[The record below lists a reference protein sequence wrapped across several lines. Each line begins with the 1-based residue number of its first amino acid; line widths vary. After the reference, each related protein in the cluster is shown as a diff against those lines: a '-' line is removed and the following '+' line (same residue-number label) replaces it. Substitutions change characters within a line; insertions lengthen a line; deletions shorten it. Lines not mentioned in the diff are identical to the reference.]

1 MKVVASAPEGL
12 EKSLAEE
19 ISNLG
24 GFNINTYKRFINFE
38 CDFETFYRVHFYS
51 RLAFRFYR
59 EIASFNCYDKQ
70 SLYAGVRDS
79 FDWLNWLHFDKTFN
93 VQVTGRTSSLSHTH
107 FTALE
112 VKNSITDLQ
121 QAVWNKRSNISLAN
135 PDFIIHLHLNN
146 NKAILSLQSSVESLH
161 KRGYR
166 PAIGN
171 APLKENLAS
180 GLINMTKWNGKV
192 PLIDFMC
199 GSGTFLIEAV
209 NQFLGVPINIDQ
221 VYLFE
226 NWLDFRQDIYL
237 NEKNKAKNKIINY
250 EKLPTI
256 IGCEINKKVFE
267 QANVNISLAGLE
279 NYIELINNDFLAL
292 QLSCSPGIIICNPP
306 YGKKL
311 GDENEL
317 ICLYEQMGIFL
328 KNNFSGWEFWLLSGN
343 PKLTKYLKMK
353 SSLKIPVSNGGID
366 CRWIKYLIR
375 LFNFCLKRPLLSC
388 LNLLMFEEDK
398 VLWLIFLQASN
409 LSLQEINR

>member
-1 MKVVASAPEGL
+1 MNIVASVPEGL

-19 ISNLG
+19 ITNLG
-24 GFNINTYKRFINFE
+24 GFNVNTYKRFINFE

-70 SLYAGVRDS
+70 SLYEGVRDS
-79 FDWLNWLHFDKTFN
+79 FDWLNWLHFENTFN

-121 QAVWNKRSNISLAN
+121 KAVWNKRSSISLDN

-146 NKAILSLQSSVESLH
+146 NKAIISLQSSMESLH

-166 PAIGN
+166 PAVGN

-180 GLINMTKWNGKV
+180 GLMNMTHWNGKV

-209 NQFLGVPINIDQ
+209 NQFLEVPINIDQ
-221 VYLFE
+221 IYLFE
-226 NWLDFRQDIYL
+226 NWLDFRKDIYL

-250 EKLPTI
+250 EKLPKI

-267 QANVNISLAGLE
+267 QAKVNISLAGLE
-279 NYIELINNDFLAL
+279 NYIELINNDFLEF
-292 QLSCSPGIIICNPP
+292 QLNSSPGIIICNPP

-317 ICLYEQMGIFL
+317 ICLYEKMGIYL

-353 SSLKIPVSNGGID
+353 SSLKIPVSNGGLD

-375 LFNFCLKRPLLSC
+375 
-388 LNLLMFEEDK
+388 
-398 VLWLIFLQASN
+398 
-409 LSLQEINR
+409 

>member
-1 MKVVASAPEGL
+1 MNVVASAPEGL
-12 EKSLAEE
+12 EKSLGEE

-24 GFNINTYKRFINFE
+24 GFNIKTYKRFINFE

-59 EIASFNCYDKQ
+59 EIAIFNCCDKQ
-70 SLYAGVRDS
+70 SLYEGVRDS
-79 FDWLNWLHFDKTFN
+79 FDWLSWLHFEKTFN
-93 VQVTGRTSSLSHTH
+93 VQVTGRTSTLSHTH
-107 FTALE
+107 FTALQ

-121 QAVWNKRSNISLAN
+121 QEVWNKRSNISLDN

-146 NKAILSLQSSVESLH
+146 NKAIISLQSSLESLH

-166 PAIGN
+166 PAVGN

-180 GLINMTKWNGKV
+180 GLINMTQWNGKV

-209 NQFLGVPINIDQ
+209 NQVLEVPINIDQ

-226 NWLDFRQDIYL
+226 NWLDFNKDIYL
-237 NEKNKAKNKIINY
+237 NEKNKAKNKNINY
-250 EKLPTI
+250 EKLPKI
-256 IGCEINKKVFE
+256 IGCEINKKVYE

-279 NYIELINNDFLAL
+279 NYIELINNDFLEL
-292 QLSCSPGIIICNPP
+292 QLKCTPGIIICNPP

-311 GDENEL
+311 GEENEL
-317 ICLYEQMGIFL
+317 IYLYEQMGIFL

-343 PKLTKYLKMK
+343 SKLTKYLKMK

-375 LFNFCLKRPLLSC
+375 
-388 LNLLMFEEDK
+388 
-398 VLWLIFLQASN
+398 
-409 LSLQEINR
+409 

>member
-1 MKVVASAPEGL
+1 MNVVASSPEGL

-121 QAVWNKRSNISLAN
+121 QAVWNKRSNISLVN

-180 GLINMTKWNGKV
+180 GLINMTQWNGKV

-226 NWLDFRQDIYL
+226 NWLDFRKDIYL

-267 QANVNISLAGLE
+267 QASVNISLAGLE

-292 QLSCSPGIIICNPP
+292 QLSCTPGIIICNPP

-317 ICLYEQMGIFL
+317 IVLYEQMGIFL

-353 SSLKIPVSNGGID
+353 SSFKIPVSNGGID

-375 LFNFCLKRPLLSC
+375 
-388 LNLLMFEEDK
+388 
-398 VLWLIFLQASN
+398 
-409 LSLQEINR
+409 

>member
-1 MKVVASAPEGL
+1 MNVVASSPAGL

-180 GLINMTKWNGKV
+180 GLINMTQWNGKV

-209 NQFLGVPINIDQ
+209 NQYLEVPINIDQ

-226 NWLDFRQDIYL
+226 NWLDFRKDIYL

-292 QLSCSPGIIICNPP
+292 QLSCTPGIIICNPP

-317 ICLYEQMGIFL
+317 IYLYEQMGIFL

-375 LFNFCLKRPLLSC
+375 
-388 LNLLMFEEDK
+388 
-398 VLWLIFLQASN
+398 
-409 LSLQEINR
+409 

>member
-1 MKVVASAPEGL
+1 MNVVASSPEGL

-180 GLINMTKWNGKV
+180 GLINMTQWNGKV

-209 NQFLGVPINIDQ
+209 NQYLGVPINIDQ

-226 NWLDFRQDIYL
+226 NWLDFRKDIYL

-279 NYIELINNDFLAL
+279 NYIELLNNNFLEL
-292 QLSCSPGIIICNPP
+292 QLKCKPGLIICNPP

-311 GDENEL
+311 GDENQL
-317 ICLYEQMGIFL
+317 IYLYEQMGIFL
-328 KNNFSGWEFWLLSGN
+328 KNYFSGWEFWLLSGN

-375 LFNFCLKRPLLSC
+375 
-388 LNLLMFEEDK
+388 
-398 VLWLIFLQASN
+398 
-409 LSLQEINR
+409 

>member
-1 MKVVASAPEGL
+1 MNVVASSPEGL

-121 QAVWNKRSNISLAN
+121 QAVWNKRSNISLDN

-161 KRGYR
+161 KRGYS

-180 GLINMTKWNGKV
+180 GLINMTQWNGKV

-209 NQFLGVPINIDQ
+209 NQYLGVPINIDQ

-226 NWLDFRQDIYL
+226 NWLDFRKDIYL

-292 QLSCSPGIIICNPP
+292 QLSCTPGIIICNPP

-317 ICLYEQMGIFL
+317 IYLYEQMGIFL

-375 LFNFCLKRPLLSC
+375 
-388 LNLLMFEEDK
+388 
-398 VLWLIFLQASN
+398 
-409 LSLQEINR
+409 

>member
-1 MKVVASAPEGL
+1 MNVVASSPAGL

-180 GLINMTKWNGKV
+180 GLINMTQWNGKV

-209 NQFLGVPINIDQ
+209 NQYLGVPINIDQ

-226 NWLDFRQDIYL
+226 NWLDFRKDIYL

-292 QLSCSPGIIICNPP
+292 QLSCTPGIIICNPP

-317 ICLYEQMGIFL
+317 ISLYEQMGIFL
-328 KNNFSGWEFWLLSGN
+328 KNNFSAWEFWLLSGN

-375 LFNFCLKRPLLSC
+375 
-388 LNLLMFEEDK
+388 
-398 VLWLIFLQASN
+398 
-409 LSLQEINR
+409 

>member
-1 MKVVASAPEGL
+1 MNVVASAPEGL
-12 EKSLAEE
+12 EKNLAEE

-24 GFNINTYKRFINFE
+24 GFNINIYKRFINFE
-38 CDFETFYRVHFYS
+38 CDYATFYRVHFYS

-59 EIASFNCYDKQ
+59 EIASFTCYDKQ
-70 SLYAGVRDS
+70 SLYEGVRDS
-79 FDWLNWLHFDKTFN
+79 FDWLDWLHYEKKFN

-121 QAVWNKRSNISLAN
+121 QAAWNKRSNISLDN

-146 NKAILSLQSSVESLH
+146 NKATLSLQSSVQSLH

-166 PAIGN
+166 PAVGN

-180 GLINMTKWNGKV
+180 GLINMTQWNGKV
-192 PLIDFMC
+192 PLIDIMC

-209 NQFLGVPINIDQ
+209 NQFLEVPINIDQ

-226 NWLDFRQDIYL
+226 NWLDFRKDIYL
-237 NEKNKAKNKIINY
+237 DEKNKAKNKIINY
-250 EKLPTI
+250 KKLPKI
-256 IGCEINKKVFE
+256 IGCEINKKVFD
-267 QANVNISLAGLE
+267 QAKVNISLAGLE
-279 NYIELINNDFLAL
+279 NYIELINKDFLEL
-292 QLSCSPGIIICNPP
+292 QLKFTPGIIISNPP

-311 GDENEL
+311 GNENEL
-317 ICLYEQMGIFL
+317 IFLYEQMGIFL

-343 PKLTKYLKMK
+343 PKLKKYLKMK

-375 LFNFCLKRPLLSC
+375 
-388 LNLLMFEEDK
+388 
-398 VLWLIFLQASN
+398 
-409 LSLQEINR
+409 

>member
-1 MKVVASAPEGL
+1 MNVVASSPEGL

-121 QAVWNKRSNISLAN
+121 QAVWNKRSNIALAN

-180 GLINMTKWNGKV
+180 GLINMTQWNGKV

-209 NQFLGVPINIDQ
+209 NQFLEVPINIDQ

-226 NWLDFRQDIYL
+226 NWLDFKKDIYI
-237 NEKNKAKNKIINY
+237 NETNKAINKIINY
-250 EKLPTI
+250 EKLPKI
-256 IGCEINKKVFE
+256 IGCEINRKVFE
-267 QANVNISLAGLE
+267 QAKSNISLAGLE
-279 NYIELINNDFLAL
+279 NYIELINNDFLEL
-292 QLSCSPGIIICNPP
+292 QLKFTPGIIICNPP

-311 GDENEL
+311 GNENEL
-317 ICLYEQMGIFL
+317 IYLFEEMGIFL
-328 KNNFSGWEFWLLSGN
+328 KNNFSGWIFWLLSGN

-375 LFNFCLKRPLLSC
+375 
-388 LNLLMFEEDK
+388 
-398 VLWLIFLQASN
+398 
-409 LSLQEINR
+409 

>member
-1 MKVVASAPEGL
+1 MNVVASSPEGL

-121 QAVWNKRSNISLAN
+121 QAVWNKRSNISLDN

-180 GLINMTKWNGKV
+180 GLINMTQWNGKV

-226 NWLDFRQDIYL
+226 NWLDFRKDIYL

-267 QANVNISLAGLE
+267 QAKVNISLAGLE

-292 QLSCSPGIIICNPP
+292 QLSCTPGIILCNPP

-375 LFNFCLKRPLLSC
+375 
-388 LNLLMFEEDK
+388 
-398 VLWLIFLQASN
+398 
-409 LSLQEINR
+409 

>member
-1 MKVVASAPEGL
+1 MNVVASSPEGL
-12 EKSLAEE
+12 EKYLAEE

-79 FDWLNWLHFDKTFN
+79 FDWLTWLHFDKTFN

-121 QAVWNKRSNISLAN
+121 QAVWNKRSNISLDN

-166 PAIGN
+166 PAVGN

-180 GLINMTKWNGKV
+180 GLINMTQWNGKV
-192 PLIDFMC
+192 PLIDIMC

-209 NQFLGVPINIDQ
+209 NQFLKVPINIDQ

-226 NWLDFRQDIYL
+226 NWLDFRKDIYL

-250 EKLPTI
+250 EKLPPI
-256 IGCEINKKVFE
+256 LGCEINKKVFE
-267 QANVNISLAGLE
+267 QAIANVSLAGLE
-279 NYIELINNDFLAL
+279 NYIDIINNDFLELKLKCA
-292 QLSCSPGIIICNPP
+292 PGIIICNPP

-317 ICLYEQMGIFL
+317 IWLYEQMGIFL

-375 LFNFCLKRPLLSC
+375 
-388 LNLLMFEEDK
+388 
-398 VLWLIFLQASN
+398 
-409 LSLQEINR
+409 

>member
-1 MKVVASAPEGL
+1 MNVVASSPEGL

-121 QAVWNKRSNISLAN
+121 QAVWNKRSNISLDN

-146 NKAILSLQSSVESLH
+146 NRAILSLQSSVESLH

-180 GLINMTKWNGKV
+180 GLINMTQWNGKV

-226 NWLDFRQDIYL
+226 NWLDFRKDIYL

-292 QLSCSPGIIICNPP
+292 QLSCTPGIIICNPP

-375 LFNFCLKRPLLSC
+375 
-388 LNLLMFEEDK
+388 
-398 VLWLIFLQASN
+398 
-409 LSLQEINR
+409 

>member
-1 MKVVASAPEGL
+1 MNVVASSPEGL

-121 QAVWNKRSNISLAN
+121 QAVWNKRSNISLDN

-180 GLINMTKWNGKV
+180 GLINMTQWNGKV

-226 NWLDFRQDIYL
+226 NWLDFRKDIYL

-292 QLSCSPGIIICNPP
+292 QLSCTPGIIICNPP

-311 GDENEL
+311 GDENDL

-328 KNNFSGWEFWLLSGN
+328 KSNFSGWEFWLLSGN
-343 PKLTKYLKMK
+343 PKLTNYLKMK

-375 LFNFCLKRPLLSC
+375 
-388 LNLLMFEEDK
+388 
-398 VLWLIFLQASN
+398 
-409 LSLQEINR
+409 

>member
-1 MKVVASAPEGL
+1 MNVVASSPEGL

-121 QAVWNKRSNISLAN
+121 QAVWNKRSNISLDN

-180 GLINMTKWNGKV
+180 GLINMTQWNGKV

-209 NQFLGVPINIDQ
+209 NQYLGVPINIDQ

-226 NWLDFRQDIYL
+226 NWLDFRKDIYL

-292 QLSCSPGIIICNPP
+292 QLSCPPGIIICNPP

-317 ICLYEQMGIFL
+317 IYLYEQMGIFL

-375 LFNFCLKRPLLSC
+375 
-388 LNLLMFEEDK
+388 
-398 VLWLIFLQASN
+398 
-409 LSLQEINR
+409 

>member
-1 MKVVASAPEGL
+1 MNVVASSPEGL

-19 ISNLG
+19 ILNLG

-59 EIASFNCYDKQ
+59 EIASFHCYDKQ

-121 QAVWNKRSNISLAN
+121 QAVWNKRSNVSLAN

-180 GLINMTKWNGKV
+180 GLINMTRWNGKV

-209 NQFLGVPINIDQ
+209 NQYLGVPINIDQ

-226 NWLDFRQDIYL
+226 NWLDFRKDIYL

-292 QLSCSPGIIICNPP
+292 QLSCTPGIIICNPP

-317 ICLYEQMGIFL
+317 IYLYEQMGIFL

-375 LFNFCLKRPLLSC
+375 
-388 LNLLMFEEDK
+388 
-398 VLWLIFLQASN
+398 
-409 LSLQEINR
+409 

>member
-1 MKVVASAPEGL
+1 MNVVASSPEGL

-121 QAVWNKRSNISLAN
+121 KAVWNKRSNISLAN

-180 GLINMTKWNGKV
+180 GLINMTQWNGKV

-209 NQFLGVPINIDQ
+209 NQYLGVPINIDQ

-226 NWLDFRQDIYL
+226 NWLDFRKDIYL

-292 QLSCSPGIIICNPP
+292 QLSCTPGIIICNPP

-317 ICLYEQMGIFL
+317 IYLYEQMGIFL

-375 LFNFCLKRPLLSC
+375 
-388 LNLLMFEEDK
+388 
-398 VLWLIFLQASN
+398 
-409 LSLQEINR
+409 

>member
-1 MKVVASAPEGL
+1 MNVVASSPEGL

-121 QAVWNKRSNISLAN
+121 KAVWNKRSNISLDN

-180 GLINMTKWNGKV
+180 GLINMTQWNGKV

-209 NQFLGVPINIDQ
+209 NQYLGVPINIDQ

-226 NWLDFRQDIYL
+226 NWLDFRKDIYL

-292 QLSCSPGIIICNPP
+292 QLSCTPGIIICNPP

-317 ICLYEQMGIFL
+317 ISLYEQMGIFL

-353 SSLKIPVSNGGID
+353 SSLKIPISNGGID

-375 LFNFCLKRPLLSC
+375 
-388 LNLLMFEEDK
+388 
-398 VLWLIFLQASN
+398 
-409 LSLQEINR
+409 

>member
-1 MKVVASAPEGL
+1 MNVVASAPEGL

-70 SLYAGVRDS
+70 SLYEGVRDS

-121 QAVWNKRSNISLAN
+121 QAVWNKRSNISLDN

-146 NKAILSLQSSVESLH
+146 NKAIISLQSSVESLH

-180 GLINMTKWNGKV
+180 GLINMTQWNGKV

-209 NQFLGVPINIDQ
+209 NQFLEVPINIDQ

-226 NWLDFRQDIYL
+226 NWLDFRKDIYL

-279 NYIELINNDFLAL
+279 NYIELINNDFLEL
-292 QLSCSPGIIICNPP
+292 QLKCTPGIIICNPP

-375 LFNFCLKRPLLSC
+375 
-388 LNLLMFEEDK
+388 
-398 VLWLIFLQASN
+398 
-409 LSLQEINR
+409 

>member
-1 MKVVASAPEGL
+1 MNVVASSPEGL

-93 VQVTGRTSSLSHTH
+93 VKVTGRTSSLSHTH

-121 QAVWNKRSNISLAN
+121 QAVWNKRSNISLDN

-180 GLINMTKWNGKV
+180 GLINMTQWNGKV

-221 VYLFE
+221 LYLFE
-226 NWLDFRQDIYL
+226 NWLDFREDIYL
-237 NEKNKAKNKIINY
+237 NEKNKAKTKIINY

-279 NYIELINNDFLAL
+279 NYIELINNDFLEL
-292 QLSCSPGIIICNPP
+292 QLKCSPGIIICNPP

-317 ICLYEQMGIFL
+317 ICLYEEMGIFL

-353 SSLKIPVSNGGID
+353 SSLKIRVSNGGID

-375 LFNFCLKRPLLSC
+375 
-388 LNLLMFEEDK
+388 
-398 VLWLIFLQASN
+398 
-409 LSLQEINR
+409 

>member
-1 MKVVASAPEGL
+1 MNVVASSPAGL

-38 CDFETFYRVHFYS
+38 CDFETFYRIHFYS

-121 QAVWNKRSNISLAN
+121 QAVWNKRSNISLDN

-180 GLINMTKWNGKV
+180 GLINMTQWNGKV

-279 NYIELINNDFLAL
+279 NYIELINNDFLEL
-292 QLSCSPGIIICNPP
+292 QLSCTPGIIICNPP

-317 ICLYEQMGIFL
+317 IYLYEQMGIIL

-375 LFNFCLKRPLLSC
+375 
-388 LNLLMFEEDK
+388 
-398 VLWLIFLQASN
+398 
-409 LSLQEINR
+409 

>member
-1 MKVVASAPEGL
+1 MNVVASSPEGL
-12 EKSLAEE
+12 EKYLAKE

-70 SLYAGVRDS
+70 SLYEGVRDS
-79 FDWLNWLHFDKTFN
+79 FDWLNWLHFEKTFN

-121 QAVWNKRSNISLAN
+121 QAVWNKRSNISLDN

-180 GLINMTKWNGKV
+180 GLINMTQWNGKV

-226 NWLDFRQDIYL
+226 NWLDFRKDIYL

-292 QLSCSPGIIICNPP
+292 QLSCTPGIIICNPP

-317 ICLYEQMGIFL
+317 IYLYEQMGIFL

-375 LFNFCLKRPLLSC
+375 
-388 LNLLMFEEDK
+388 
-398 VLWLIFLQASN
+398 
-409 LSLQEINR
+409 

>member
-1 MKVVASAPEGL
+1 MNVVASSPEGL

-38 CDFETFYRVHFYS
+38 CDFETFYRVHFYY

-79 FDWLNWLHFDKTFN
+79 FDWLTWLHFDKTFN
-93 VQVTGRTSSLSHTH
+93 VQVTGRTSSLTHTH

-121 QAVWNKRSNISLAN
+121 QAAWNKRSNISLDN

-166 PAIGN
+166 PAIGY

-180 GLINMTKWNGKV
+180 GLINMTQWNGKV

-267 QANVNISLAGLE
+267 QANLNISLAGLE
-279 NYIELINNDFLAL
+279 NYIELINNDFLEL
-292 QLSCSPGIIICNPP
+292 QLSCTPGIIICNPP

-317 ICLYEQMGIFL
+317 ISLYEQMGIFL
-328 KNNFSGWEFWLLSGN
+328 KNNFSTWEFWLLSGN

-375 LFNFCLKRPLLSC
+375 
-388 LNLLMFEEDK
+388 
-398 VLWLIFLQASN
+398 
-409 LSLQEINR
+409 

>member
-1 MKVVASAPEGL
+1 MNVVASSPEGL

-121 QAVWNKRSNISLAN
+121 QAVWNKRSNISLDN

-166 PAIGN
+166 PAVGN

-180 GLINMTKWNGKV
+180 GLINMTQWNGKV

-209 NQFLGVPINIDQ
+209 NQFLEVPINIDQ

-226 NWLDFRQDIYL
+226 NWLDFRKDIYL

-292 QLSCSPGIIICNPP
+292 QLSCTPGIIICNPP

-375 LFNFCLKRPLLSC
+375 
-388 LNLLMFEEDK
+388 
-398 VLWLIFLQASN
+398 
-409 LSLQEINR
+409 

>member
-1 MKVVASAPEGL
+1 MNVVASSPAGL

-121 QAVWNKRSNISLAN
+121 QAVWNKRSNVSLAN

-180 GLINMTKWNGKV
+180 GLINMTQWNGKV

-226 NWLDFRQDIYL
+226 NWLDFRKDIYL

-292 QLSCSPGIIICNPP
+292 QLSCTPGIIICNPP

-317 ICLYEQMGIFL
+317 IYLYEQMGIFL

-375 LFNFCLKRPLLSC
+375 
-388 LNLLMFEEDK
+388 
-398 VLWLIFLQASN
+398 
-409 LSLQEINR
+409 

>member
-1 MKVVASAPEGL
+1 MNVVASSPEGL

-51 RLAFRFYR
+51 RIAFRFYR

-121 QAVWNKRSNISLAN
+121 QAVWNKRSNISLDN

-180 GLINMTKWNGKV
+180 GLINMTQWNGKV

-226 NWLDFRQDIYL
+226 NWLDFKQDIYL

-267 QANVNISLAGLE
+267 QANLNISLAGLE
-279 NYIELINNDFLAL
+279 NYIELINNDFLEL
-292 QLSCSPGIIICNPP
+292 QLSCTPGIIICNPP

-317 ICLYEQMGIFL
+317 ISLYEQIGIFL
-328 KNNFSGWEFWLLSGN
+328 KNNFSAWEFWLLSGN

-375 LFNFCLKRPLLSC
+375 
-388 LNLLMFEEDK
+388 
-398 VLWLIFLQASN
+398 
-409 LSLQEINR
+409 

>member
-1 MKVVASAPEGL
+1 MNVVASSPEGL

-93 VQVTGRTSSLSHTH
+93 VKVTGRTSSLSHTH

-121 QAVWNKRSNISLAN
+121 QAVWNKRSNISLDN

-166 PAIGN
+166 PAIGF

-180 GLINMTKWNGKV
+180 GLINMTQWNGKV

-267 QANVNISLAGLE
+267 QANLNISLAGLE
-279 NYIELINNDFLAL
+279 NYIELINNDFLEL
-292 QLSCSPGIIICNPP
+292 QLSCTPGIIICNPP

-317 ICLYEQMGIFL
+317 ISLYEQMGIFL
-328 KNNFSGWEFWLLSGN
+328 KNNFSDWEFWLLSGN

-375 LFNFCLKRPLLSC
+375 
-388 LNLLMFEEDK
+388 
-398 VLWLIFLQASN
+398 
-409 LSLQEINR
+409 

>member
-1 MKVVASAPEGL
+1 MNVVASAPEGL
-12 EKSLAEE
+12 EKYLAQE

-70 SLYAGVRDS
+70 SLYEGVRDS
-79 FDWLNWLHFDKTFN
+79 FDWLNWLHYEKTFN

-121 QAVWNKRSNISLAN
+121 QAVWNKRSNISLDN

-180 GLINMTKWNGKV
+180 GLINMTQWNGKV

-209 NQFLGVPINIDQ
+209 NQFLEVPINIDQ

-226 NWLDFRQDIYL
+226 NWLDFRKDIYL

-292 QLSCSPGIIICNPP
+292 QLSCTPGIIICNPP

-317 ICLYEQMGIFL
+317 IYLYEQMGIFL

-375 LFNFCLKRPLLSC
+375 
-388 LNLLMFEEDK
+388 
-398 VLWLIFLQASN
+398 
-409 LSLQEINR
+409 

>member
-1 MKVVASAPEGL
+1 MNVVASSPEGL

-38 CDFETFYRVHFYS
+38 CDLETFYRVHFYS

-121 QAVWNKRSNISLAN
+121 QAVWNKRSNISLDN

-146 NKAILSLQSSVESLH
+146 NKAILSLQSSVDSLH

-166 PAIGN
+166 PAIGY

-180 GLINMTKWNGKV
+180 GLINMTQWNGKV
-192 PLIDFMC
+192 PLIDLMC

-209 NQFLGVPINIDQ
+209 NQHLGVPINIDQ

-267 QANVNISLAGLE
+267 QANLNISLAGLE
-279 NYIELINNDFLAL
+279 NYIELINNDFLEL
-292 QLSCSPGIIICNPP
+292 QLSCTPGIIICNPP

-317 ICLYEQMGIFL
+317 ISLYEQMGIFL
-328 KNNFSGWEFWLLSGN
+328 KNNFSDWEFWLLSGN

-375 LFNFCLKRPLLSC
+375 
-388 LNLLMFEEDK
+388 
-398 VLWLIFLQASN
+398 
-409 LSLQEINR
+409 

>member
-1 MKVVASAPEGL
+1 MNVVASSPEGL

-121 QAVWNKRSNISLAN
+121 QEVWNKRSNISLDN

-180 GLINMTKWNGKV
+180 GLINMTQWNGKV

-226 NWLDFRQDIYL
+226 NWLDFRKDIYL

-279 NYIELINNDFLAL
+279 NYIELINDDFLAL
-292 QLSCSPGIIICNPP
+292 QLSCTPGIIICNPP

-317 ICLYEQMGIFL
+317 IYLYEQMGIFL

-375 LFNFCLKRPLLSC
+375 
-388 LNLLMFEEDK
+388 
-398 VLWLIFLQASN
+398 
-409 LSLQEINR
+409 

>member
-1 MKVVASAPEGL
+1 MNVVASSPEGL

-121 QAVWNKRSNISLAN
+121 QAVWNKRSNVSLAN

-180 GLINMTKWNGKV
+180 GLINMTQWNGKV

-209 NQFLGVPINIDQ
+209 NQYLGVPINIDQ

-226 NWLDFRQDIYL
+226 NWLDFRKDIYL

-292 QLSCSPGIIICNPP
+292 QLSCTPGIIICNPP

-317 ICLYEQMGIFL
+317 IYLYEQMGIFL

-343 PKLTKYLKMK
+343 PKLTRYLKMK

-375 LFNFCLKRPLLSC
+375 
-388 LNLLMFEEDK
+388 
-398 VLWLIFLQASN
+398 
-409 LSLQEINR
+409 